1 MSTNL
6 DRFKDDLKKLIAL
19 GHEMN
24 LDLTF
29 RSMEEGNRLEAKY
42 EETAKKIKGSFEK
55 NYQRW
60 HTDSYAVIKQILAD
74 RLNEFVDLYR
84 PDAKRKQVDGVTYRI
99 QDWLTGSRSA
109 KNHYGQQYFNDFAI
123 TSMQF

>member
-1 MSTNL
+1 MTANL
-6 DRFKDDLKKLIAL
+6 DRFKDDLKKLISL

-29 RSMEEGNRLEAKY
+29 RSMEEGKRLESKY
-42 EETAKKIKGSFEK
+42 EEAAKKIKGNFEK
-55 NYQRW
+55 KYQSW
-60 HTDSYAVIKQILAD
+60 YTESHALIKQLLPD

-99 QDWLTGSRSA
+99 QDW
-109 KNHYGQQYFNDFAI
+109 
-123 TSMQF
+123 

>member
-6 DRFKDDLKKLIAL
+6 DRFKDDLKKLVSL

-24 LDLTF
+24 LDLTC
-29 RSMEEGNRLEAKY
+29 RSMQEGNRLEAKY
-42 EETAKKIKGSFEK
+42 EEAAKKIKGSFEK

-60 HTDSYAVIKQILAD
+60 YTESHAVIKQLLSD
-74 RLNEFVDLYR
+74 RLAEFTNLYQ
-84 PDAKRKQVDGVTYRI
+84 PDTKRKQIDGVTFRI

-109 KNHYGQQYFNDFAI
+109 
-123 TSMQF
+123 